1 MIRRLSI
8 ALAALAFA
16 GITTTGCS
24 SVSTQRNAVSV
35 VDATGRH
42 ELSVKQFET
51 LLTGQAANAEAF
63 GFPTVGPEGV
73 PGSAARKVLLQWI
86 TTILMK
92 TALDSKGV
100 SVTDADR
107 KAVETNFSTGP
118 SSEIWKKLAPELQSF
133 VLDSQTL
140 PTAVQATF
148 GDGANTAL
156 GQTAASANISIDS
169 RYGMW
174 DKTSGQVV
182 PSR

>member
-8 ALAALAFA
+8 ALAAVAFA
-16 GITTTGCS
+16 GIATSGCS

-63 GFPTVGPEGV
+63 GLAAVGPEGV
-73 PGSAARKVLLQWI
+73 PGSSSRKILLQWI
-86 TTILMK
+86 TTTLMK

-100 SVTDADR
+100 SVSDADR
-107 KAVETNFSTGP
+107 KAIETTFSTGP

-140 PTAVQATF
+140 PTALQKTF
-148 GDGANTAL
+148 GDGASTAL
-156 GQTAASANISIDS
+156 GQTALAAHISVDS

-174 DKTSGQVV
+174 DPASGQVV
-182 PSR
+182 QSH